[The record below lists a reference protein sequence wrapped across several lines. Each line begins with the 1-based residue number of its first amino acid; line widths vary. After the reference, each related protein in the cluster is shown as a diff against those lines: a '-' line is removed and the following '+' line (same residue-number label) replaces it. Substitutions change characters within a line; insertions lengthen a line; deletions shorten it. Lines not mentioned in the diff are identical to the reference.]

1 MNDFSSPINV
11 LVVDDHT
18 LFRRGLLALLAQDDR
33 FRVGCEAADMGEALR
48 CIAKQ
53 KPDIILLDNHMPGVR
68 GIDGIPSLKEAAP
81 EARILMLTVSENE
94 EDLVNALRAGADGY
108 LLKTSESSQLSD
120 SIIKVLT
127 GESVVS
133 PEMTSKLVSFLR
145 SMPQNMPAP
154 ALPADAS
161 TLFQE
166 LSEREREILNLIAQ
180 GASNKVI
187 ARDLDIA
194 ETTVKKHVKH
204 ILRKLHLTSRVQAAV
219 FAVHHERG

>member
-1 MNDFSSPINV
+1 MNDFLSPINV